1 MEQSMFIYY
10 VNSSNLRYFFKM
22 AVTDNALEEEDKQK
36 GHIFCRSTGRRHVKV
51 KG

>member
-22 AVTDNALEEEDKQK
+22 AVMDNMLEEDKQQ
-36 GHIFCRSTGRRHVKV
+36 GSHFLS
-51 KG
+51 